1 MPVQPGQSLA
11 HFRITAKI
19 GEGGMGEVYQA
30 HDSRLGREVA
40 IKVLP
45 DAVAADPDRLSRFQ
59 REAKVLA
66 ALNHPSIA
74 GIYQVEEAGGVH
86 FLVMELAPGETLA
99 ERIERGAV
107 PVDEAV
113 AIALQIAAA
122 METAHDRGIIHRD
135 LKPANIKLSAAG
147 QVKVLDFGLAKALA
161 GELETSMPATALT
174 QSPTLTVQGTKA
186 GVLLGTAAYMSPE
199 QARGEAADRR
209 ADIWAFGVVLFEML
223 SGKMVY
229 QGRTVSD
236 ILAGILAREPEWAQ
250 LGGKTP
256 RPVMRLLQRCLHK
269 EAGERLQAIGEA
281 RICLRRYLDDPS
293 AGAEAG
299 TTATPAAVTGR
310 RILDLA
316 MLGVGLV
323 AVTLALTWMGKP
335 APPPPE
341 PLHVEATV
349 HADGTLMTG
358 IGSSVVLSRDGKL
371 LVYNTGDGTNP
382 TGGLYLRRT
391 HQLQSEHLSGTDR
404 GYNQFFSPDGRWIGF
419 VTPTEL
425 KKVAIS
431 GGTPLT
437 LCAVRRNRGSTW
449 GPDGTIVFAPD
460 PISGLMQVSAA
471 GGEPQEFTTL
481 EEGEISHRWPQFLPG
496 GRQVLYTAYTS
507 TDRNQGRIKI
517 ADRETGQSRTVHE
530 GGTDARYGDSGH
542 LLYWREG
549 TVFAAPFDLA
559 RLEMTTLPVPV
570 LHEVVGNLE
579 GGAQFDVA
587 ADGTLIYVH
596 GALDA
601 SVETERRLMLMD
613 RAGQVTAAS
622 DLRASFA
629 DGVEISPDGKRLATV
644 RFIDGNGDIWI
655 LDRERDTPTRLTF
668 HDDVDVDP
676 RWSADGKWIYFA
688 GRRGARFQVHRKPAD
703 GSREAEVV
711 AESDKDQFP
720 SHLSRDGRYLIY
732 SGPGESTDPD
742 LFVVALEEGG
752 KPELFLGTRFE
763 ELDARFSPD
772 GRWVAYQS
780 DESGHEE
787 IYVRPFPGPGG
798 RWQVSSGGGVTP
810 RWSPDGSR
818 LFFLQ
823 AAQLYEV
830 DIRVEGDAVQAGRP
844 QPVVEL
850 PGLRRTLWA
859 LSADGEQFL
868 FVQNPEGTA
877 GDAEGKPTQNLV
889 RFTFHW
895 FEELRALLATDS

>member
-1 MPVQPGQSLA
+1 MSVEPGQSLS

-30 HDSRLGREVA
+30 HDSKLGREVA

-74 GIYQVEEAGGVH
+74 GIYQVEEVRTSTGSVH

-107 PVDEAV
+107 PVKEAV
-113 AIALQIAAA
+113 AIALQIAEA
-122 METAHDRGIIHRD
+122 MEAAHDRGIIHRD

-161 GELETSMPATALT
+161 DELETSMPATALT

-236 ILAGILAREPEWAQ
+236 ILAGILAREPEWEQ
-250 LGGKTP
+250 LEGNTP

-269 EAGERLQAIGEA
+269 EASERLQAIGEA
-281 RICLRRYLDDPS
+281 RIRLRRYLDDPS
-293 AGAEAG
+293 AGAEAE
-299 TTATPAAVTGR
+299 TTATPATATGSQK
-310 RILDLA
+310 LGLA
-316 MLGVGLV
+316 SLAVGLV

-335 APPPPE
+335 APPAPE

-349 HADGTLMTG
+349 HADGPLMTG

-382 TGGLYLRRT
+382 VGGLYLRRT
-391 HQLQSEHLSGTDR
+391 HQLEAEHLSGTDR

-437 LCAVRRNRGSTW
+437 LCPVRRNRGSTW

-460 PISGLMQVSAA
+460 PTSGLMQVSAA

-481 EEGEISHRWPQFLPG
+481 EEGEVSHRWPQFLPG
-496 GRQVLYTAYTS
+496 GRQILYTAYTS

-517 ADRETGQSRTVHE
+517 ADRETGQSRIVHE
-530 GGTDARYGDSGH
+530 GGTDARYADSGH

-549 TVFAAPFDLA
+549 TVFAAPFDLEK
-559 RLEMTTLPVPV
+559 LEMTTLPASV

-587 ADGTLIYVH
+587 GDGTLVYLH
-596 GALDA
+596 GEPEA
-601 SVETERRLMLMD
+601 SAEIERRLMLMD
-613 RAGQVTAAS
+613 RSGQVTPAS
-622 DLRASFA
+622 ELSASF
-629 DGVEISPDGKRLATV
+629 DSVEISPDGKRLATV
-644 RFIDGNGDIWI
+644 RYIDGNGDVWVV
-655 LDRERDTPTRLTF
+655 DRQRDTPTRLTF
-668 HDDVDVDP
+668 NEDLDIVP
-676 RWSADGKWIYFA
+676 RWSADGKWIYFSSRL
-688 GRRGARFQVHRKPAD
+688 GVRFQIYRKPAD
-703 GSREAEVV
+703 GSREAE
-711 AESDKDQFP
+711 
-720 SHLSRDGRYLIY
+720 L
-732 SGPGESTDPD
+732 
-742 LFVVALEEGG
+742 
-752 KPELFLGTRFE
+752 
-763 ELDARFSPD
+763 
-772 GRWVAYQS
+772 
-780 DESGHEE
+780 
-787 IYVRPFPGPGG
+787 
-798 RWQVSSGGGVTP
+798 
-810 RWSPDGSR
+810 
-818 LFFLQ
+818 
-823 AAQLYEV
+823 
-830 DIRVEGDAVQAGRP
+830 
-844 QPVVEL
+844 
-850 PGLRRTLWA
+850 
-859 LSADGEQFL
+859 
-868 FVQNPEGTA
+868 
-877 GDAEGKPTQNLV
+877 
-889 RFTFHW
+889 
-895 FEELRALLATDS
+895 